1 MVDFKLLN
9 LRLFDGG
16 AAGAAGA
23 AGSVG
28 GEGAGNGVGNQT
40 MQNVVYGKEGSLE
53 NRGQNNEGVANQEET
68 NNKVTLKS
76 LLSTNPEIK
85 TELEA
90 MMQKRVKNSRA
101 ELEAANTRMQSL
113 EPILTTLFAR
123 YGIEEGDLQ
132 GLTAALQRDTSYL
145 EEEAELKGMTVE
157 QLAYVKQLEAQNMLA
172 QRQQRLSQEQMYKQQ
187 LQARWDSESMAV
199 KELYPDF
206 DFAAEINSN
215 ETFEKLIR
223 ANFPVKDA
231 YEFAHRQEIEAA
243 KQALTAAE
251 MQKQITSN
259 IKARQ
264 ERPQEAGL
272 KGQTGFIAK
281 TDVSQLTSKDLKE
294 IRRRVANGEK
304 ISF

>member
-1 MVDFKLLN
+1 MVNFKLLN

-16 AAGAAGA
+16 AAGAA
-23 AGSVG
+23 AGGVG

-40 MQNVVYGKEGSLE
+40 MQSVVYGKEGSLE
-53 NRGQNNEGVANQEET
+53 NGGQNNEGVANQEET

-123 YGIEEGDLQ
+123 YGVQEGDLQ
-132 GLTAALQRDTSYL
+132 GLTTALQRDTSYL

-172 QRQQRLSQEQMYKQQ
+172 QRQQRMSQEQMYKQQ
-187 LQARWDSESMAV
+187 LQARWDNESMAV

-281 TDVSQLTSKDLKE
+281 TDVSQLTSKDIKE